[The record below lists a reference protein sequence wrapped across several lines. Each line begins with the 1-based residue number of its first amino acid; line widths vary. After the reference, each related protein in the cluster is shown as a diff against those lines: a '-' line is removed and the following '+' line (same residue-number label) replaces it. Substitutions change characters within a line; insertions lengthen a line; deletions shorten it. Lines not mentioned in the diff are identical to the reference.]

1 MLNCGEERS
10 NPTVL
15 NLFDIILVIPLVY
28 GLIRGL
34 YKGLIAELSSMVSL
48 IAGVFLSFYFS
59 GDLYD
64 YLAPQVEEP
73 GIGLRVLCYV
83 IVFGVVVAIMYFI
96 SRALTKA
103 FMALGIVNHI
113 LGGAFGL
120 LKFVFIMII
129 SVHFLAPI
137 QKSQRMVQQ
146 ETINSSKLY
155 TFFLSYSDVVGEYRK
170 DYFQGDEIDIN
181 RGESDEEEQP

>member
-1 MLNCGEERS
+1 
-10 NPTVL
+10 
-15 NLFDIILVIPLVY
+15 
-28 GLIRGL
+28 
-34 YKGLIAELSSMVSL
+34 MVSL

-83 IVFGVVVAIMYFI
+83 LVFGVVVAIMYFI

-103 FMALGIVNHI
+103 LDFMALGILNHI

-120 LKFVFIMII
+120 FKFVFIMII

-155 TFFLSYSDVVGEYRK
+155 TFFLSYSDTVGKYRK
-170 DYFQGDEIDIN
+170 DYFDGDNIDIN
-181 RGESDEEEQP
+181 RGESDEEQP